1 MEENIFFI
9 FFWGGAKKMR
19 MCQGQHY
26 LESKREE
33 EMFANNI
40 LIETARNIGQIRR
53 CSTVDWSQGGEDK
66 TEDKLATF
74 DTQCQDCKSK

>member
-1 MEENIFFI
+1 
-9 FFWGGAKKMR
+9 MR

-26 LESKREE
+26 LESKREVNIE
-33 EMFANNI
+33 EMFANYI

-53 CSTVDWSQGGEDK
+53 CSTVDRSQGGEDK